1 MKIDRLISPAQKLMN
16 RLPFKMKMIVS
27 FSTLFI
33 LLIAPAYMVHKEKYN
48 EHKIYSTQLSSIK
61 YISGIQ
67 HIIKDVQVHRGLMNS
82 YMNGNSQYKN
92 KILSMESSIKKDLID
107 LIDANKKA
115 KILNHNKNFVTAFGI
130 IYTLNL
136 KNISQVSNANDI
148 FDDHSKVV
156 RLLIKSIQD
165 IANQKQLSS
174 SNDLRVNFMATLLDD
189 KLLNLQENVAQ
200 LRGIVSGAF
209 TKHEIT
215 YKQKARI
222 LELYTIIKS
231 LDNSILDNSIIT
243 PLDEYM
249 ILQKET
255 IVSTKKIDSLLTII
269 DKNILTSQNLNYN
282 AQSFF
287 IEATKV
293 LNQQDRLYTFY
304 IKSYKKNVMKIGD
317 NMAYNFAMWF
327 GVMLTI
333 LMIALYLSAGFYSSI
348 ISSLD
353 KLKTASRLIAKGKTD
368 IHIEA
373 DTNDEIGEALMA
385 FNDMSKKLNQN
396 ITFLDGYKMAIDETS
411 IVSKTDPKGIIT
423 YVNKKFCKIS
433 GYNQKD
439 LIGRSHNIVRHP
451 DMPREAFRDLW
462 STITDKKVWHG
473 VVKNLTK
480 AGGTY
485 IVDASIIP
493 VLDTNGEIV
502 EFIGVRHDITELEK
516 SKEEIKKQRVDMLT
530 GLANQ
535 NQLINDLKFAKN
547 PTLLYLNIDDFAS
560 LNDFYGNKM
569 GDNVLIF
576 IAGLLTDSKK
586 ELKAKIYK
594 LYSDEFILYLDDKN
608 LEEIEALKM
617 ATDISKYIER
627 ESINCDDSSCA
638 SITLSGGIASYQT
651 TDNFNNLSTYAN
663 IARRVAK
670 KENKKFMIFNKEMN
684 QDSDYK
690 ENIKWINKLK
700 EAIEDDRLI
709 PFYQPIID
717 NKTGAITKYE
727 TLIRLIEKDG
737 KVISPFFFL
746 DIAKKAKLYTKITEI
761 VIDKSFETFKNL
773 PHYEFSLNLTV
784 EDIYDEEI
792 SAYIL
797 DRLSKFPNPKQVIF
811 ELTES
816 ESIQDYK
823 SVNEFFAKIKAYGA
837 RLAIDDF
844 GSGYANFEH
853 IIALKADFIKIDG
866 SLIKNI
872 DTDKDSQIVTEAII
886 AFSKKL
892 GSKTVVE
899 YVHNQAVYDKV
910 RELNADFSQGF
921 HLGEPKAKPLTIQEL
936 TKELA

>member
-1 MKIDRLISPAQKLMN
+1 
-16 RLPFKMKMIVS
+16 
-27 FSTLFI
+27 
-33 LLIAPAYMVHKEKYN
+33 
-48 EHKIYSTQLSSIK
+48 
-61 YISGIQ
+61 
-67 HIIKDVQVHRGLMNS
+67 
-82 YMNGNSQYKN
+82 
-92 KILSMESSIKKDLID
+92 
-107 LIDANKKA
+107 
-115 KILNHNKNFVTAFGI
+115 
-130 IYTLNL
+130 
-136 KNISQVSNANDI
+136 
-148 FDDHSKVV
+148 
-156 RLLIKSIQD
+156 
-165 IANQKQLSS
+165 
-174 SNDLRVNFMATLLDD
+174 MA
-189 KLLNLQENVAQ
+189 
-200 LRGIVSGAF
+200 
-209 TKHEIT
+209 
-215 YKQKARI
+215 
-222 LELYTIIKS
+222 
-231 LDNSILDNSIIT
+231 

-249 ILQKET
+249 MLQKET
-255 IVSTKKIDSLLTII
+255 IVSTKKIDSLLSII
-269 DKNILTSQNLNYN
+269 DTNILTNEDLSYD

-287 IEATKV
+287 TEATKV
-293 LNQQDRLYTFY
+293 LNQQDRLYKFF
-304 IKSYKKNVMKIGD
+304 INSYKDNVMKIGD

-327 GVMLTI
+327 GVMVTI
-333 LMIALYLSAGFYSSI
+333 LMIALYLSAGFYSSVVN
-348 ISSLD
+348 SLQ

-368 IHIEA
+368 IHIKS

-423 YVNKKFCKIS
+423 YVNKKFCDIT
-433 GYNQKD
+433 GYSKKE

-451 DMPREAFRDLW
+451 DMPREAFKDLW
-462 STITDKKVWHG
+462 NTVKDKKVWHG

-480 AGGTY
+480 SGGTY

-493 VLDTNGEIV
+493 VLDAHGEIV
-502 EFIGVRHDITELEK
+502 EYIGVRHDITELEK

-530 GLANQ
+530 GVSNQ
-535 NQLINDLKFAKN
+535 NQLVNDLAFAKH
-547 PTLLYLNIDDFAS
+547 PTLIYLNIDDFAS

-576 IAGLLTDSKK
+576 IANLLKESKK
-586 ELKAKIYK
+586 ELKAKLYK
-594 LYSDEFILYLDDKN
+594 LYSDEFILYIDDSN
-608 LEEIEALKM
+608 LEEIEALKI
-617 ATDISKYIER
+617 AKSLAKFIES
-627 ESINCDDSSCA
+627 ESVNCDDSSCA
-638 SITLSGGIASYQT
+638 SMTLSGGISSHHT
-651 TDNFNNLSTYAN
+651 TDNFQNLSTYAN

-670 KENKKFMIFNKEMN
+670 KESKKFMIFNKEMN
-684 QDSDYK
+684 QESDYK
-690 ENIKWINKLK
+690 ENIKWINKIK

-709 PFYQPIID
+709 PYYQPIID

-737 KVISPFFFL
+737 KVVSPFFFL

-784 EDIYDEEI
+784 EDIYDEDI

-823 SVNEFFAKIKAYGA
+823 RVNEFFAKIKAYGS

-872 DTDKDSQIVTEAII
+872 ATDKDSQIVTEAII

-899 YVHNQAVYDKV
+899 FVHNQEVYDKV

-921 HLGEPKAKPLTIQEL
+921 YLGEPKEKPLSIQEL
-936 TKELA
+936 TKEFA